1 MRCAAACSSHDPV
14 MSSSETIRCR
24 LCGDVIGVY
33 EPMILLLDDE
43 AGASSGAAANRR
55 IPANARRLHA
65 ACFALL
71 NRRPEPTLR
80 ARLPESAVL
89 DDA

>member
-1 MRCAAACSSHDPV
+1 

-33 EPMILLLDDE
+33 EPMVLLLDDE
-43 AGASSGAAANRR
+43 AHTTSGAAASCR
-55 IPANARRLHA
+55 IPADTRRLHA

-71 NRRPEPTLR
+71 DSRPEPTLQSSPPR
-80 ARLPESAVL
+80 ACGAR
-89 DDA
+89 